1 VVPDVGGAREVVTD
15 PAHGRLVA
23 PDPAAIA
30 AGIADLLAAPPDPAA
45 VATGAARFSWE
56 ANAAGLYDHL
66 RSLGGR

>member
-1 VVPDVGGAREVVTD
+1 MA
-15 PAHGRLVA
+15 
-23 PDPAAIA
+23 DPAAIA